1 MTRFVVALFLL
12 FVVSPLQARDVY
24 VLQGRAIGSPVDDCI
39 RLRWVGEVLFYNNGS
54 AAEVI
59 MLRNVSNG
67 GPAPGVSRQFV
78 IPPHAGTTLSENV
91 DWRRAIPEGVWVLHM
106 DVPDSVSVESRI
118 EIGEES
124 CALGSPPVDGAR
136 GRIMY
141 PVFETQQPANVGKIH
156 LGTDLSLIPTRN
168 NVTVYN
174 AGGEAATAR
183 VEVRQLCDNQIVDA
197 RFFAVAADTA
207 VQVTGLS
214 TATTCATAKPYLTYV
229 TVSVDQP
236 SLSWVTSIA
245 NTPDLRVLVSA
256 ATSTRRP

>member
-1 MTRFVVALFLL
+1 MTRLGLAVLL
-12 FVVSPLQARDVY
+12 LLIVTPVQARDVY
-24 VLQGRAIGSPVDDCI
+24 ALQGRATGSPVDDCI
-39 RLRWVGEVLFYNNGS
+39 ALRWVGEVLFYNDGS
-54 AAEVI
+54 APEVI

-67 GPAPGVSRQFV
+67 GPAPGVSQQFV
-78 IPPHAGTTLSENV
+78 ILPHAGTTLSANV

-106 DVPDSVSVESRI
+106 DVPDSVSVESSI

-124 CALGSPPVDGAR
+124 CALGSPPADGAR
-136 GRIMY
+136 GRITY

-174 AGGEAATAR
+174 AGAAPATAR

-197 RFFAVAADTA
+197 RFFDVPADTA

-214 TATTCATAKPYLTYV
+214 TATTCATDKPYLTYV
-229 TVSVDQP
+229 TVVVDQP

-245 NTPDLRVLVSA
+245 NTPDLRVLVSG
-256 ATSTRRP
+256 ATSTSRP